1 DHVPLDLT
9 GRAVKDVADAV
20 SKSGPDCIEAPGN
33 INLSV
38 GRGDVDFGAGL
49 TALHSAGFAGHFTL
63 ELETRDVTDEH
74 RPSATSAAGH
84 VITTLLNRSTTEKM
98 ETS

>member
-1 DHVPLDLT
+1 MFESRLGCSTISFRHLT
-9 GRAVKDVADAV
+9 LHRDVADAV

-38 GRGDVDFGAGL
+38 GLG
-49 TALHSAGFAGHFTL
+49 
-63 ELETRDVTDEH
+63 DVTDEH